1 MTDIL
6 NVLVGANWNSSTI
19 PKTKNNNIRKMTNKF
34 SDTKLNQEPF
44 LKQKTEKLFTISE
57 ITRKI
62 RTSLEY
68 DFSNI
73 SIIGE
78 ISNIKKPRSGHVY
91 LTLKDENAQL
101 QAVVFRNTAGRIKFE
116 LKDGMEIISFG
127 SITVYEPRGQY
138 QIIIDQIEPKGIGAL
153 QLAFQQL
160 KEKLEK
166 EGLFDISHKKP
177 IPFIPQKI
185 GIVTSP
191 TGAAVKDIL
200 NIIERRFANVEIL
213 LYPVKVQGDGAA
225 EEIAKAIVE
234 LNKLSDIDVIIV
246 GRGGGSL
253 EDLWA
258 FNEEIVARSIYN
270 SAIPVISAVGHEI
283 DITIADLVAD
293 RRALTPSEAGELVVP
308 QRDLLIN
315 ILEKCKSR
323 LFQSLINKLK
333 LSQDKFARAANSY
346 AMRQPFDKLHMLQQR
361 LDDFA
366 QRLNLNI
373 IHTLNTEREKLLGIA
388 GKLESLNPLSVLKRG
403 YTITTRLEDNKPLRE
418 AKSLNK
424 GDKIKSR
431 LFKGSVISAILSI
444 ES

>member
-1 MTDIL
+1 M
-6 NVLVGANWNSSTI
+6 ANNSS
-19 PKTKNNNIRKMTNKF
+19 N
-34 SDTKLNQEPF
+34 TKLNQETF
-44 LKQKTEKLFTISE
+44 LKQKTEKLFTVSE

-62 RTSLEY
+62 RASLEY

-73 SIIGE
+73 SIVGE
-78 ISNIKKPRSGHVY
+78 ISNIRKPSSGHVY
-91 LTLKDENAQL
+91 LTLKDRNAQL
-101 QAVVFRNTAGRIKFE
+101 QAVVFRNTANKIKFE

-166 EGLFDISHKKP
+166 EGLFDVSRKKP

-191 TGAAVKDIL
+191 TGAAIKDIL

-225 EEIAKAIVE
+225 EEIAEAIVE
-234 LNKLSDIDVIIV
+234 LNKLPDIDVIIA

-258 FNEEIVARSIYN
+258 FNEEVVARSIYN
-270 SAIPVISAVGHEI
+270 SIIPVISAVGHEI

-293 RRALTPSEAGELVVP
+293 KRALTPSEAGELVVP
-308 QRDLLIN
+308 QKDLLLN
-315 ILEKCKSR
+315 ILEKCKLR
-323 LFQSLINKLK
+323 LFQSLTNKLK
-333 LSQDKFARAANSY
+333 LSKDKLAGVANSY
-346 AMRQPFDKLHMLQQR
+346 AMRQPFDKFHRLQQR
-361 LDDFA
+361 LDEFA

-373 IHTLNTEREKLLGIA
+373 THALNTEREKLSGIA

-403 YTITTRLEDNKPLRE
+403 YTITTKLENNKPLRE
-418 AKSLNK
+418 VKDIDK
-424 GDKIKSR
+424 GDKIKTRFS
-431 LFKGSVISAILSI
+431 KGSVISAILSI

>member
-1 MTDIL
+1 MRLQKSLNLDIH
-6 NVLVGANWNSSTI
+6 
-19 PKTKNNNIRKMTNKF
+19 KMTSKF
-34 SDTKLNQEPF
+34 PDIKLNQEAF
-44 LKQKTEKLFTISE
+44 LKQKTEKLFTVSE

-62 RTSLEY
+62 RTSLEH

-73 SIIGE
+73 SIVGE
-78 ISNIKKPRSGHVY
+78 ISNIRRPSSGHVY
-91 LTLKDENAQL
+91 LTLKDENAQI
-101 QAVVFRNTAGRIKFE
+101 QAVVFRNTASKIKFE
-116 LKDGMEIISFG
+116 LKDGMEIISYG

-166 EGLFDISHKKP
+166 EGLFDVSRKKP

-191 TGAAVKDIL
+191 TGAAIKDIL

-225 EEIAKAIVE
+225 EEIAEAIVE
-234 LNKLSDIDVIIV
+234 LNKLPDIDVIIA

-258 FNEEIVARSIYN
+258 FNEEVVARSIYN
-270 SAIPVISAVGHEI
+270 STIPVISAVGHEI

-293 RRALTPSEAGELVVP
+293 IRALTPSEAGELVVP
-308 QRDLLIN
+308 QKDLLLN

-323 LFQSLINKLK
+323 LFQSLTNKLK
-333 LSQDKFARAANSY
+333 L
-346 AMRQPFDKLHMLQQR
+346 
-361 LDDFA
+361 
-366 QRLNLNI
+366 
-373 IHTLNTEREKLLGIA
+373 
-388 GKLESLNPLSVLKRG
+388 
-403 YTITTRLEDNKPLRE
+403 
-418 AKSLNK
+418 
-424 GDKIKSR
+424 
-431 LFKGSVISAILSI
+431 
-444 ES
+444 

>member
-1 MTDIL
+1 M
-6 NVLVGANWNSSTI
+6 ANNSS
-19 PKTKNNNIRKMTNKF
+19 N
-34 SDTKLNQEPF
+34 TKLNQETF
-44 LKQKTEKLFTISE
+44 LKQKTEKLLTVSE

-62 RTSLEY
+62 RASLEY

-73 SIIGE
+73 SIVGE
-78 ISNIKKPRSGHVY
+78 ISNIRKPSSGHVY
-91 LTLKDENAQL
+91 LTLKDKNAQL
-101 QAVVFRNTAGRIKFE
+101 QAVVFRNTANKIKFE

-166 EGLFDISHKKP
+166 EGLFDISRKKP

-191 TGAAVKDIL
+191 TGAAIKDIL

-225 EEIAKAIVE
+225 EEIAEAIVE
-234 LNKLSDIDVIIV
+234 LNKLPDIDVIIA

-258 FNEEIVARSIYN
+258 FNEEVVARSIYN
-270 SAIPVISAVGHEI
+270 SIIPVISAVGHEI

-293 RRALTPSEAGELVVP
+293 IRALTPSEAGELVVP
-308 QRDLLIN
+308 QKDLLLN

-323 LFQSLINKLK
+323 LFQSLTNKLK
-333 LSQDKFARAANSY
+333 LSKDKLAGVANSY
-346 AMRQPFDKLHMLQQR
+346 AMRQPFDKLHRLQQR
-361 LDDFA
+361 LDEFA

-373 IHTLNTEREKLLGIA
+373 THALNTEREKLSGIA

-403 YTITTRLEDNKPLRE
+403 YTITTKLENDKPLRE
-418 AKSLNK
+418 VKDVNK
-424 GDKIKSR
+424 GDKIKTRFS
-431 LFKGSVISAILSI
+431 KGSVISAILSI